1 MVLCSLLV
9 CDTLGSQ
16 FTVSRLKEPKYHGET
31 IKNVTETTQ
40 KFDKPK
46 IIAVAQDTKGP
57 EIRTGL
63 LKGYHGETIK
73 NVTET
78 TQKFDKPKIIAVA
91 QDTKGPEIRTGLLKG
106 DNLRSSEETFTAI
119 YSNLS
124 IDTANLSN
132 DITVL
137 TAYFNI
143 GAFAKGS
150 VRIKF
155 TPSNYY
161 EWMSAYGKMRNN
173 LVVYTDD
180 ERTYK
185 TFQKLRGN
193 VFKEQT
199 KLFFINKTE
208 LLSFR
213 IEKNISDI
221 FKQQGYPKHLP
232 NTVIPEYSCAM
243 HAKYELLNRIIRKN
257 FFHTKYFMWSD
268 IGLFRTPQNSLFK
281 FALPKNF
288 DDTKVAFSRVYG
300 FNRNS
305 AYKDIIYNNAVWL
318 AGGCS
323 LGKYDVLLKFTQEYF
338 NFLHEALSMKLVST
352 DQQIIYGMY
361 VDKQKPVTKLQL
373 YESGWYALSNTC
385 YEAGKA
391 LI

>member
-1 MVLCSLLV
+1 MAMISNKVCVAFGLIVIILL
-9 CDTLGSQ
+9 LGYTSIIKRSQ
-16 FTVSRLKEPKYHGET
+16 FTVSRLKEPK
-31 IKNVTETTQ
+31 
-40 KFDKPK
+40 
-46 IIAVAQDTKGP
+46 
-57 EIRTGL
+57 
-63 LKGYHGETIK
+63 YHGETIK